1 MRRGIALVAAVAI
14 VVLVNFSIYEK
25 EQHLAHGEIMYLEL
39 APVDPRSL
47 MQGDYMTLR
56 FEIGNQIRDAVGSNG
71 PADSEREEI
80 SEGYAV
86 VRLDERGVA
95 HFVRLAASN
104 TALEDNQRALFF
116 RQRNGRILFATN
128 AFFFQE
134 GQAERY
140 EAARYGRFR
149 VNEEGEPLLVGL
161 HDEGLVRLDPLDG

>member
-1 MRRGIALVAAVAI
+1 MRRGVALVTAVAI

-56 FEIGNQIRDAVGSNG
+56 FEIGDQIRDAVRSNG
-71 PADSEREEI
+71 QADDEPDDT
-80 SEGYAV
+80 SEGYAI
-86 VRLDERGVA
+86 VRLDEQSIA

-104 TALEDNQRALFF
+104 TALEEDQRALFY

-149 VNEEGEPLLVGL
+149 VNEKGKPLLVGL
-161 HDEGLVRLDPLDG
+161 HDEGLGRLDPVDG